1 MSLQMSKARFW
12 LKGLLIIV
20 LVLGVFFRFASL
32 DHKVYWHDEAYTSL
46 RAAGYT
52 RSEIDQEIFQNQ
64 IVRAADLQKFQRLKP
79 GSTAADTVRSLA
91 QEDPQHPPLYFL
103 IARVWMQQFGS
114 SLTASRSLP
123 ALLSLL
129 SLPLLYGLAMELFA
143 LPPAALW
150 ATVLLSLS
158 PFDILF
164 AQTARQYSLLT
175 VAVIASHFFL
185 LRALRRSTLQLW
197 AGYSLSLALGFYC
210 HPLFGLT
217 VIGHGVYILGLWFQ
231 GLRHQRQEMPQP
243 PQSAIV
249 FSPSTPFLPPYMVAT
264 TIGVLLYAPWLWV
277 LQTNQK
283 QALSTTDWTRITV
296 EPLYLAKLWLLSFTA
311 LFLDLDFGFN
321 NPVTYL
327 LRLPLL
333 VMLGVAFYWVYRH
346 TPIRTWLLIVT
357 SVGVP
362 FLLLALPD
370 LLVGGKRSTVSR
382 YLISCYPGL
391 QLSAAYLIAK
401 TIATIR
407 HPVLAGLQRGAL
419 ALLLTGSLVSCTISF
434 YADTWW
440 DKDLS
445 YANGEI
451 ARRINTAA
459 TSMVVSDVGNDF
471 TNTGDLLSLSYLLH
485 SQIPLLLLRQPFTF
499 PPGSLEQHPF
509 VFRPSESL
517 RQAIAQQGYRLEILP
532 QTGSLWQV
540 HSVP

>member
-1 MSLQMSKARFW
+1 MSKARFW